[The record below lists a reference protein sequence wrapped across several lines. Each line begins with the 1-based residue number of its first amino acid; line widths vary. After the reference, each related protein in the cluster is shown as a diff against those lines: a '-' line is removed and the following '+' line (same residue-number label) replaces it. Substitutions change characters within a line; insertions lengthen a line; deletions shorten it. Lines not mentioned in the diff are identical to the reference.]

1 MFLAFDIYDK
11 KHGRFLSRQQRNRR
25 LAGTGIH
32 TTPLLACR
40 PVSGVA
46 DLLALLE
53 TRSKFSDGFLEGVYL
68 RIDEQRLPDGRYG
81 MLRAHRWDVSAHGS
95 CQRACR
101 GQGSVCELTVAT
113 HRHSQTWPSNTNQLQ
128 WWCQGLCCSS
138 W

>member
-68 RIDEQRLPDGRYG
+68 RIDQQRLPDGRYG

-95 CQRACR
+95 CQRACLAVAR
-101 GQGSVCELTVAT
+101 EVSVDSPWLPIAT
-113 HRHSQTWPSNTNQLQ
+113 RKHGRATRTS
-128 WWCQGLCCSS
+128 CSGGAA
-138 W
+138 